1 MFSESSFPR
10 INILMIDWISSGD
23 LSQLALMLENIVI
36 KNEEQCLTF
45 FVRIHQSINPAIGK
59 ENQL

>member
-23 LSQLALMLENIVI
+23 LSQLALMLENMVI

-45 FVRIHQSINPAIGK
+45 FHSNSSINPAIGK